1 MNPKAYLFAVAAASL
16 LTFSSTA
23 AALNKERAKVNFK
36 EIPNREALKTW
47 PKPRTHASTP
57 EQQAEHVVKALTSKR
72 NTTQFLKADETE
84 TTQRF
89 RSVLL
94 YSDLWDEDEEQYGV
108 YDFKV
113 PGTISFT
120 KKYVDTSHPQNGGGF
135 FANDKYYYTNYTAD
149 DWGYDYDVTTY
160 VVDTNTWKVT
170 EEYTQSLTSMATD
183 MDYDPVTGVA
193 FGCFYSSSGRA
204 WGYMDPND
212 ECYVTHITSLD
223 GDLVAVAAN
232 AQGEFY
238 AITSNGVLV
247 KVDKFTGALTTIG
260 ATGITPA
267 YMQSATFSEDGTLYW
282 AAGFSDG
289 SSGLFTVDTTNG
301 HVALVSAFPNDEE
314 VVALQALPAEVNA
327 DAPAKAESLDTAFT
341 DDSLSGTLVFKVP
354 ATTYGGSTFKGTV
367 DYTIYIDSKEYSTG
381 SSSTGATATAN
392 VAVTSAGFHTFGV
405 RLKNTA
411 GESELSTL
419 VKWVGIDRPTAVTN
433 LTLTKT
439 GSFEATLT
447 WDAPTGTVNGGYFN
461 ASRLSYT
468 ITRLTDNTV
477 VATNLK
483 ATTFVDTLTLDS
495 QAYVTYKVT
504 AYADE
509 VAGVSATSN
518 GAVFG
523 SAYNTPVEFNF
534 DTEDEYNLFTVIDNN
549 ETINLDSGM
558 WEYSPS
564 AGCAGYVSGTKD
576 GDDWFITP
584 DINLKSDRFYT
595 FEYNVC
601 CYSDYWPDL
610 YEVFMGKGATIEAMT
625 IRLLDQTDIYWDDY
639 RRVSLTVK
647 VDEDGVYNFGFHA
660 LSEAGGAYFLID
672 DVAVSESYALKAPNK
687 VNNLTATADENGE
700 LKATV
705 SFQAPSICADES
717 ELTSITTINVVKNN
731 AVLKAFDAPQPGAT
745 LSFVDEDIDEAGNVT
760 YTVTA
765 VNAAGTGIAS
775 TIGVWVGPDTPSK
788 PTALTVNVDAENH
801 PVITWQAPEGRG
813 THDGYCDNSAA
824 SYIVYRMSDSSILA
838 NGITDLS
845 YTDNTV
851 TIPTIGSQSIY
862 EYAVFAQ
869 TDAGLGN
876 YDAAFTVGGQKY
888 DLPYTDSFANGTSDH
903 LWLSSGTDSEI
914 WEIVNDWVADPQDGD
929 KGLVLLTPATA
940 GTESTIFTG
949 KIDMTKANNPTLS
962 FYLNVMSFES
972 NGFDEGNPA
981 DDTLEVLVGTT
992 DCKFQ
997 TIQTIRPSEV
1007 KASGY
1012 VLQTVDL
1019 SQFTGTDFII
1029 FGFKANSV
1037 SGLTP
1042 MAIDNITL
1050 RNNYNKNLTV
1060 TAVEAPASANAT
1072 EDITIK
1078 ATVKNDGV
1086 ETASAYSVTLY
1097 HGDQA
1102 LQTINT
1108 TDELASTAEAT
1119 YEFTANVDRSWA
1131 NNELLKVAVAF
1142 EGDENSEDDAYEFA
1156 LEVVRPD
1163 MPTVDNLQASVDDN
1177 NTATFTWSAPT
1188 ISTDAAKTDSFE
1200 DYTHGALRNY
1210 GDWSTIDNDGEYG
1223 FGDFYS
1229 GDNYVELPHPFSAQ
1243 SYMVIDDRELDIEID
1258 DNPLWQAHSGHKYL
1272 ISLYNNWGNDDWLIS
1287 PELSGEEQVISFY
1300 ARTPQAD
1307 SGDYIRVY
1315 YSAEGKEESDFA
1327 LLDARKLTLN
1337 TEWTKYEYTVPEGT
1351 IHFAIRNTISSSTS
1365 CAVMIDD
1372 ATFIPAASGSDVTL
1386 EIEGYNLYCNGEQ
1399 VNNDVIT
1406 DTTYTIANVADG
1418 TYTVTVVYNV
1428 GESAASNEATIAL
1441 TGIENVLIDVVNNN
1455 EIYDLQGRRVAR
1467 PSKGNIYIMNG
1478 KKFRF

>member
-57 EQQAEHVVKALTSKR
+57 AQKAENVVKALTSKR
-72 NTTQFLKADETE
+72 STSKFLKADESAE
-84 TTQRF
+84 TQRF

-94 YSDLWDEDEEQYGV
+94 YSDLWDDDDYQYGV
-108 YDFKV
+108 YDFTT
-113 PGTISFT
+113 PGTISFAA
-120 KKYVDTSHPQNGGGF
+120 KYINTSSPQNGGGF
-135 FANDKYYYTNYTAD
+135 FANDKYYFTSYVAD

-160 VVDTNTWKVT
+160 VVNTNTWKVT
-170 EEYTQSLTSMATD
+170 EEYSQSLTSMATD
-183 MDYDPVTGVA
+183 MDYDPVTGLA

-204 WGYMDPND
+204 WGYMDPTD
-212 ECYVTHITSLD
+212 ECYVTHIAELD

-232 AQGEFY
+232 SQGEFY
-238 AITSNGVLV
+238 AITDNGVLA
-247 KVDKFTGALTTIG
+247 KVDKYTGELTAIG

-267 YMQSATFSEDGTLYW
+267 YMQSAAFSEDGTLYW

-289 SSGLFTVDTTNG
+289 SSGLFTVDTTTG
-301 HVALVSAFPNDEE
+301 RVALVGDFPNDEE
-314 VVALQALPAEVNA
+314 VVALQALPAEVSA
-327 DAPAKAESLDTAFT
+327 DAPAKAESLDTVFT

-381 SSSTGATATAN
+381 SSTTGATVTAN

-439 GSFEATLT
+439 GSFEATLN

-468 ITRLTDNTV
+468 ITRLTDNAV

-523 SAYNTPVEFNF
+523 SAYNTPVEFNL

-549 ETINLDSGM
+549 ETVNLDSGM

-584 DINLKSDRFYT
+584 DINLKSDRYYT
-595 FEYNVC
+595 FAYNVC

-625 IRLLDQTDIYWDDY
+625 TRILDQTDIYWDDY
-639 RRVSLTVK
+639 RYVTLTIK

-672 DVAVSESYALKAPNK
+672 DISITDSYALKAPNK
-687 VNNLTATADENGE
+687 VTNLTATADENGA
-700 LKATV
+700 LKATIA
-705 SFQAPSICADES
+705 FQAPSICADES

-788 PTALTVNVDAENH
+788 PTDITVTVNAENH

-813 THDGYCDNSAA
+813 SHNGYCDNSTA
-824 SYIVYRMSDSSILA
+824 SYIVYRMNDSTILA

-845 YTDNTV
+845 YTDTAVN
-851 TIPTIGSQSIY
+851 IPTIGSQSIY
-862 EYAVFAQ
+862 EYAVFAM

-876 YDAAFTVGGQKY
+876 YDTAFTVGGKKY
-888 DLPYTDSFANGTSDH
+888 DLPYTDSFTNGASEH
-903 LWLSSGTDSEI
+903 LWLSSSTD
-914 WEIVNDWVADPQDGD
+914 D
-929 KGLVLLTPATA
+929 KGLILITPATA

-949 KIDMTKANNPTLS
+949 KIDMTTAKNPTLS
-962 FYLNVMSFES
+962 FYLHVMSFET
-972 NGFDEGNPA
+972 NGFDEGNPE
-981 DDTLEVLVGTT
+981 DDTLELLVGTT
-992 DCKFQ
+992 DCKLKTFK
-997 TIQTIRPSEV
+997 TIRPSEV
-1007 KASGY
+1007 KKGGY
-1012 VLQTVDL
+1012 QLQNFDL
-1019 SQFTGTDFII
+1019 SEFAGTDFII

-1050 RNNYNKNLTV
+1050 RNNYNKNLAV
-1060 TAVEAPASANAT
+1060 TAVDAPESANVT
-1072 EDITIK
+1072 DDITIT
-1078 ATVKNDGV
+1078 ATVQNDGAEAV
-1086 ETASAYSVTLY
+1086 SAYAVTLY
-1097 HGDQA
+1097 CGEKA
-1102 LQTINT
+1102 LETINV
-1108 TDELASTAEAT
+1108 TDELASKKEASF
-1119 YEFTANVDRSWA
+1119 EFTATVEGSWA
-1131 NNELLKVAVAF
+1131 DKQLLQVAVAF
-1142 EGDENSEDDAYEFA
+1142 NGDENDKDDAVEF
-1156 LEVVRPD
+1156 EVEVKRPE
-1163 MPTVDNLQASVDDN
+1163 MPTVDNLQATVDADG
-1177 NTATFTWSAPT
+1177 TATFTWSAPDIDRNFAT
-1188 ISTDAAKTDSFE
+1188 TDNFE
-1200 DYTHGALRNY
+1200 DYTHGATRNY
-1210 GDWSTIDNDGEYG
+1210 GNWSTIDDDGEYG
-1223 FGDFYS
+1223 FGYFYS
-1229 GDNYVELPHPFSAQ
+1229 GDDYVNLPHPFNAQ
-1243 SYMVIDDRELDIEID
+1243 SFMVIDDRELELEIE
-1258 DNPLWQAHSGHKYL
+1258 NHPLWQAHSGHKYL
-1272 ISLYNNWGNDDWLIS
+1272 ISLYNSQGNDDWLIS

-1307 SGDYIRVY
+1307 SGDFMRVY
-1315 YSAEGKEESDFA
+1315 YAVDGKKDTDF
-1327 LLDARKLTLN
+1327 LPLTIQKVVLS
-1337 TEWTKYEYTVPEGT
+1337 TEWTKYEYTLPEGS
-1351 IHFAIRNTISSSTS
+1351 IYFAIRNTLNSDSN
-1365 CAVMIDD
+1365 CAIMIDD
-1372 ATFIPAASGSDVTL
+1372 ATFIAASSDSTIAL
-1386 EIEGYNLYCNGEQ
+1386 DIEGYNLYCNGEQ
-1399 VNNDVIT
+1399 VNDDVIT
-1406 DTTYTIANVADG
+1406 DTTFTVTDVANG
-1418 TYTVTVVYNV
+1418 IYTVTVIYNV
-1428 GESAASNEATIAL
+1428 GESAASNEASIAL
-1441 TGIENVLIDVVNNN
+1441 TGIENVLIDAVNNN